1 MIGLVYLK
9 LQKSPACSR
18 RPPKHP
24 VDARRNA
31 FLRECGR
38 SINHPHPAGEIHD
51 AADEIAAGAA
61 GGEDHSK
68 AIREGKAPL
77 PLSNF
82 RVRMDCETL
91 FLRSGMSHAPPVAV
105 AAAAMPD
112 ARTAGA
118 HRRKHALASRACFF
132 FTPDVTRAVRGGI
145 GRGDAT
151 ESDGQGRSQDY

>member
-1 MIGLVYLK
+1 M
-9 LQKSPACSR
+9 
-18 RPPKHP
+18 
-24 VDARRNA
+24 DARRNA

-38 SINHPHPAGEIHD
+38 SINRSHPAGEIRE
-51 AADEIAAGAA
+51 AAAEIAADTA

-68 AIREGKAPL
+68 ALPERKAPL

-91 FLRSGMSHAPPVAV
+91 FLCSGMSHAPHVAV
-105 AAAAMPD
+105 AAAAMTE

-132 FTPDVTRAVRGGI
+132 FTPDVTRTVRGGI

-151 ESDGQGRSQDY
+151 ESDGQSRRHDY